1 MTNFIQA
8 YLDLLIYQYYN
19 KPNAQAEI
27 SAILDS
33 FNNIFDLYNSFETE
47 FDLDVAKGKQLDIIG
62 RIVGLSRT
70 VPLLIPKKYFGFDDD
85 TNTFPFDEL
94 FSDIVTYPFKE
105 VDEQEYTDGQLND
118 TDYRFFLYAKI
129 AKNFAN
135 SDIVSINEIVAYL
148 FNDLAEVVDNYN
160 MSLDLYID
168 ATIDVDLVRA
178 VQQLNLLPKPQGVR
192 YNNIIFQYFEG
203 ETFGFS
209 DDPSALGFD
218 ELFAT
223 VEAGKFAEV
232 LFS

>member
-27 SAILDS
+27 TAILDG
-33 FNNIFDLYNSFETE
+33 FNDIFDLYNSFEKE
-47 FDLDVAKGKQLDIIG
+47 FDLDTARGKQLDLIG

-70 VPLLIPKKYFGFDDD
+70 VPFLIPKKYFGFDDD
-85 TNTFPFDEL
+85 IYTYPFNEL
-94 FSDIVTYPFKE
+94 FDDIVTYPFKE
-105 VDEQEYTDGQLND
+105 VDEFEYTDGQLND
-118 TDYRFFLYAKI
+118 FDYRFFIKGKI

-135 SDIVSINEIVAYL
+135 SDIISINKIVAYL
-148 FNDLAEVVDNYN
+148 FNDLAEVVDRYD

-168 ATIDVDLVRA
+168 ATIDIITVRTI
-178 VQQLNLLPKPQGVR
+178 QKLNLLPKPQGVR

-223 VEAGKFAEV
+223 VEAGKFTEV